1 MMRYLVFLPL
11 FVLGS
16 VMPLSLSSCASG
28 DSSLQSRIEGKIKTP
43 VNNGI
48 QIDSEHYNQF
58 SQDFEGPWPFGPYSS
73 F

>member
-1 MMRYLVFLPL
+1 MMRYFILLPL
-11 FVLGS
+11 IILGS
-16 VMPLSLSSCASG
+16 VMPLSLSSCVSR
-28 DSSLQSRIEGKIKTP
+28 DSSLQSRIESKIKTP

-48 QIDSEHYNQF
+48 QIDAEHYNQF